1 MSLSTTAIND
11 RHASHRTTA
20 GIHQKRSVASRFAWT
35 MDYTT
40 SGRDVGGP
48 SQAPSKTQIN
58 HRTQRS
64 DEDDL
69 GQSVTGTD
77 QHCWMLKA
85 LHSHWRDLTVNNSSR
100 PIYSKWLSKIRHYSK
115 ILLFKKKTLRRFSD
129 VVLKY
134 FGANVFQREKIANWS
149 R

>member
-1 MSLSTTAIND
+1 MSLSMTAIND

-64 DEDDL
+64 VAGDL
-69 GQSVTGTD
+69 RQPATGTD
-77 QHCWMLKA
+77 QQGCWKFHTMTEA
-85 LHSHWRDLTVNNSSR
+85 HWCTVADGEQFEH
-100 PIYSKWLSKIRHYSK
+100 ILSNMRLYSK
-115 ILLFKKKTLRRFSD
+115 IPLFKNKTLCCFSD
-129 VVLKY
+129 TVLLC
-134 FGANVFQREKIANWS
+134 FGTNVFQRAKIAKGS